1 MNQQKKQTAAK
12 LATDATAF
20 FCRPKEKIFAATSPK
35 SDRASEFKLVVAY
48 DDFGNGI
55 CAKEFF
61 RGLAESFGEML
72 TFVPRFLK
80 FEELLELRVREL
92 LVSEVAV
99 ADMVVFVADE
109 HVTLPDSVENWI
121 RTWETT
127 AGIEDLRL
135 LALFS
140 TSHRDNDR
148 VTPVQWRLRQAARR
162 TGMKFVLQATPL
174 SGRGFRVAD
183 PNAATTRQAGEGRG
197 KGCESCGARE
207 WPEKAL
213 PRAIAGGMTH
223 NLPHTAVTDAI
234 IHVLRERQRKTSLLT
249 FPLRNGRRTPPPG
262 MNRYHTLATHGQDQ
276 RQEYERHH

>member
-1 MNQQKKQTAAK
+1 MNQQKKQPPAK
-12 LATDATAF
+12 LATDSTAL
-20 FCRPKEKIFAATSPK
+20 FCRPKKKIFAATSPK

-55 CAKEFF
+55 CATEFLK
-61 RGLAESFGEML
+61 RLAESFGEIL

-92 LVSEVAV
+92 LVREVAV

-148 VTPVQWRLRQAARR
+148 MTPVQWRLRQAARR

-174 SGRGFRVAD
+174 SGRGCRVAD
-183 PNAATTRQAGEGRG
+183 PNPATTRQAGERRG
-197 KGCESCGARE
+197 KWRKSCSARE
-207 WPEKAL
+207 WPEKAV

-223 NLPHTAVTDAI
+223 DLPHTAVTDAI
-234 IHVLRERQRKTSLLT
+234 IHVLQARR
-249 FPLRNGRRTPPPG
+249 RRTSPPTCPFTNDRRKPPPG
-262 MNRYHTLATHGQDQ
+262 MNRNHTLINL
-276 RQEYERHH
+276 